1 MGEKAVSIGPAPA
14 YVVAPKAGM
23 LVFHA
28 SENTYVCPG
37 SIVYTACTKAAFGEY
52 VPANPPDS
60 FQR

>member
-1 MGEKAVSIGPAPA
+1 M
-14 YVVAPKAGM
+14 VAREAGM

-28 SENTYVCPG
+28 SENTYVCPV